1 MKLRKVLIPAA
12 GRGTRF
18 LPATKATP
26 KEMIPIIDRPLL
38 QYAVE
43 EAVAASIDHLVLV
56 TAEGKESMQR
66 HFEPAEDLE
75 GALGSAGKDDYLAE
89 VRRLNELVS
98 VSSVIQEEQKGVGH
112 AVLVAK
118 ELVGDEPFAVMFP
131 DDLILADPPVLQQ
144 LRTVFDEHGGMV
156 LAVQRVPRETIS
168 RYGVIAGEQVGERL
182 YRVTDMVE
190 KPEPGT
196 EPSDLAVVG
205 RYILVPEVFEILA
218 NTAPGAGGEIQLT
231 DALLAGLAD
240 IPCHAVVFEGDRYD
254 CGNKLGFLEAT
265 LAVALRDPEIGPRLR
280 EWLRTQI

>member
-1 MKLRKVLIPAA
+1 
-12 GRGTRF
+12 
-18 LPATKATP
+18 
-26 KEMIPIIDRPLL
+26 
-38 QYAVE
+38 
-43 EAVAASIDHLVLV
+43 VLV

-66 HFEPAEDLE
+66 HFEPVGDLE
-75 GALGSAGKDDYLAE
+75 DALEASGKDGYLAE
-89 VRRLNELVS
+89 VRRLNKLVS
-98 VSSVIQEEQKGVGH
+98 VSSVLQEEQKGVGH
-112 AVLVAK
+112 AVLVGR

-131 DDLILADPPVLQQ
+131 DDLIIAEPPVLEQ
-144 LRTVFDEHGGMV
+144 LRTVFDEYGGIV
-156 LAVQRVPRETIS
+156 LAVQRVPQETIS
-168 RYGVIAGEQVGERL
+168 RYGVIAGEQVGERV

-218 NTAPGAGGEIQLT
+218 NTVPGAGGEIQLT
-231 DALLAGLAD
+231 DALRTGLLD

-280 EWLRTQI
+280 EWLRTQL

>member
-1 MKLRKVLIPAA
+1 MQLRKVLIPAA

-43 EAVAASIDHLVLV
+43 EAVAAGIDHLVLV

-66 HFEPAEDLE
+66 HFEPVGDLE
-75 GALGSAGKDDYLAE
+75 DALESSGKDDYLAE
-89 VRRLNELVS
+89 VRRLNKLVS

-112 AVLVAK
+112 AVLVAR

-131 DDLILADPPVLQQ
+131 DDLIIADPAVLQQ

-156 LAVQRVPRETIS
+156 LAVQKVPRETIS
-168 RYGVIAGEQVGERL
+168 RYGVIAGEQVDERL
-182 YRVTDMVE
+182 YRVSDMVE
-190 KPEPGT
+190 KPAPGT

-218 NTAPGAGGEIQLT
+218 TTTPGAGGEIQLT
-231 DALLAGLAD
+231 DALLAGLTD

-265 LAVALRDPEIGPRLR
+265 LAVALRDPELGPRLR
-280 EWLRTQI
+280 EWLRTQM